1 MSQFGDQLRSARES
15 QGISIA
21 QAALETRILQRYIVA
36 LEEGDFQQLPGDVYA
51 RGFVR
56 NYANYLGLP
65 SEELIE
71 AYRRERGATDR
82 IVVVPTAKMPRVHTY
97 VLPNFLGVFFITC
110 AIVVLAYFSLS
121 WLGRIGNPPEV
132 AGLVEPTPMLPTPT
146 ALATEAVSSTP
157 VVVPTLA
164 PTSLAQVGPT
174 SLVAGG
180 IGQGGLSATVQPTP
194 TPEAPI
200 MLKVTIKE
208 NTIGSWLRIQ
218 VDGET
223 KFEGIMAGGT
233 TQDFQAKRRVF
244 IRSGNPAV
252 VFVSVNGM
260 EPQVLS
266 PLAGQPTN
274 WEWPPQ

>member
-1 MSQFGDQLRSARES
+1 MSQFGDQLRAARES

-21 QAALETRILQRYIVA
+21 QAALETRILQRYIAA

-56 NYANYLGLP
+56 NYAHYLGLP

-97 VLPNFLGVFFITC
+97 VLPNFLGVFLITC
-110 AIVVLAYFSLS
+110 AIVVVAYFSLS
-121 WLGRIGNPPEV
+121 WLGRIGTAPEV
-132 AGLVEPTPMLPTPT
+132 ATLVDPTPMLPTPT
-146 ALATEAVSSTP
+146 ALATQAVVSTP
-157 VVVPTLA
+157 VVVPSLA
-164 PTSLAQVGPT
+164 PSSLAQVGPT

-180 IGQGGLSATVQPTP
+180 VGQPTSLTP
-194 TPEAPI
+194 QPSATPEAPI

-208 NTIGSWLRIQ
+208 NSIGSWLRIQ

-223 KFEGIMAGGT
+223 QFEGIMAGGT